1 VIVELDAKTVKKLR
15 DMTGSGMM
23 DCKRALKEAGG
34 DIEKAVDVLRKKG
47 IAKAGARAARA
58 TEQGRIET
66 YVHLGA
72 RLGVM
77 LELKCET
84 DFVARNDEFINLAR
98 DLCMHVA
105 AMRPIAVDR
114 ENVPPELLEREKNV
128 YRESEDLKS
137 KPENIREKIVEGRMK
152 KFYTQNVLLEQSFV
166 KDEKTSVGDYM
177 KQHISKF
184 GENITVGRFVR
195 FELGESTGSAASDK
209 ESEE

>member
-1 VIVELDAKTVKKLR
+1 MELDAKIVKRLR

-23 DCKRALKEAGG
+23 DCKRALQEAGG
-34 DIEKAVDVLRKKG
+34 EIEKAVDILRKKG

-66 YVHLGA
+66 YVHLGS

-84 DFVARNDEFINLAR
+84 DFVARNEEFVELAR
-98 DLCMHVA
+98 DLCMHIA
-105 AMRPIAVDR
+105 AMQPIAVDR
-114 ENVPPELLEREKNV
+114 ESVPPEMLEREKNV

-152 KFYTQNVLLEQSFV
+152 KFYTQNVLTEQAFV
-166 KDEKTSVGDYM
+166 RDEKTTVGDYL
-177 KQHISKF
+177 KQHVAKF

-195 FELGESTGSAASDK
+195 FELGEQT
-209 ESEE
+209 ESVIACKQAES